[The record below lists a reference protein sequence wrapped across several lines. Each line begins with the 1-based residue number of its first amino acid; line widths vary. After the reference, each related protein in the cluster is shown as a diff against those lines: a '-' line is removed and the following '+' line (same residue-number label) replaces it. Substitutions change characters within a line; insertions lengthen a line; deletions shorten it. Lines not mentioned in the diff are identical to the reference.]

1 MLPDSGA
8 HSHTR
13 PANWIGLPANSPG
26 RVTTLLA
33 DHIAVVCVC
42 ISIHGEKKKILHF
55 SSGPCGDQFCHSC
68 TGRCDRERGRREILA
83 RACGSAA
90 VINAVISSSARNVL
104 CVCVCVRSSYARRLN
119 GKCKTR
125 SSFNCVWHTLT
136 SASWSGAEHTLDDS
150 RLSLIISDPLQ
161 QQRWSSS
168 PLLLADPD
176 KLHITGPT
184 LHRQDAASL
193 RAKWNQKYAFV
204 LPLPVSSLH
213 PEVGIALFSKNKR
226 WFLRTLESVGSIFT
240 FFTRLKIMAR
250 KK

>member
-1 MLPDSGA
+1 MFTLQSCCRGVSQLLSHTDRFVYRLQWCMLPDSGA

-13 PANWIGLPANSPG
+13 PANLIGLPANSPG

-104 CVCVCVRSSYARRLN
+104 CVCVRAA
-119 GKCKTR
+119 
-125 SSFNCVWHTLT
+125 HT
-136 SASWSGAEHTLDDS
+136 
-150 RLSLIISDPLQ
+150 
-161 QQRWSSS
+161 
-168 PLLLADPD
+168 
-176 KLHITGPT
+176 
-184 LHRQDAASL
+184 QD
-193 RAKWNQKYAFV
+193 V
-204 LPLPVSSLH
+204 
-213 PEVGIALFSKNKR
+213 
-226 WFLRTLESVGSIFT
+226 
-240 FFTRLKIMAR
+240 
-250 KK
+250 